1 MQESQRQRS
10 PSQPARAGGAGS
22 LARPTMRVEPVKMCT
37 PVEERL
43 EQNLKI
49 RTGIVGIS
57 DGKIK
62 PIPTR
67 LHLTM
72 EVLKLQREEVEQTN
86 HKIPTDTKE
95 RMVQITRQKVG
106 GLGLSIKGGAE
117 HKLPVL
123 ISRIYKGQAADQS
136 GQLFVGDAIIK
147 VNGEY
152 ITACNHDDA
161 VNILRNAG
169 DIVVLTVKHYRA
181 AKPFLQKT
189 EKEEKLDNASNGAAE
204 DGWVSPSKLLAS
216 SPKLGGGHSRQGSN
230 ASTSS
235 AKQKKWVD
243 VVTVPLMMAY
253 VTRYIFGTDKLRRN
267 AFEVRGLN
275 GARTGVIHCD
285 DNAILSQWLKYIS
298 DNITSLT
305 YLQMKLYNRN
315 FGVGERIEYM
325 GWVNEAVSN
334 NNQMWQSYRPRFL
347 ALKGPDL
354 LLFETP
360 PCNIGDWSRCALTF
374 KVYQTLFRVMRDS
387 ENVDERQHCFLVQSP
402 GKPPRYLSVE
412 TRQELLRIEAAW
424 HTAVCSAVTH
434 LKSKTFSV
442 SLNGKAAGLTL
453 DWSQGFTLTFEG
465 TADPVWRYKFHQLR
479 GSSDDG
485 KSKLKLHFQEHDSIA
500 IETKTCNQQPESD
513 ADASPS
519 NTLLVK

>member
-1 MQESQRQRS
+1 MQQQQQQQQTRDLI
-10 PSQPARAGGAGS
+10 GS
-22 LARPTMRVEPVKMCT
+22 LKPIMRVNPSRMCT
-37 PVEERL
+37 PIEERL
-43 EQNLKI
+43 EQNLKVRI
-49 RTGIVGIS
+49 GMVAVS

-67 LHLTM
+67 LYLTM
-72 EVLKLQREEVEQTN
+72 EVLKLQREEVEITN
-86 HKIPTDTKE
+86 HNKIPADTKE

-123 ISRIYKGQAADQS
+123 ISRIYKNQAADQT

-189 EKEEKLDNASNGAAE
+189 EKEEKLDNVSASNGTVK
-204 DGWVSPSKLLAS
+204 DGWMSPSKLHPS
-216 SPKLGGGHSRQGSN
+216 SPKGTHSRQGSN
-230 ASTSS
+230 TSS
-235 AKQKKWVD
+235 NSIKLKKWVD
-243 VVTVPLMMAY
+243 IVTVPLMMAY

-275 GARTGVIHCD
+275 GARSGVIHCD
-285 DNAILSQWLKYIS
+285 DTAILSQWLKYIS

-334 NNQMWQSYRPRFL
+334 SNQLWQSYRPRFL

-374 KVYQTLFRVMRDS
+374 KVYQILFRVMRES

-402 GKPPRYLSVE
+402 GKSPRYLSVE

-424 HTAVCSAVTH
+424 HTAVCSAITH
-434 LKSKTFSV
+434 LKSKTFPV
-442 SLNGKAAGLTL
+442 ILAGKPAGLTL
-453 DWSQGFTLTFEG
+453 DLSQGFTLTFDGITE
-465 TADPVWRYKFHQLR
+465 PVWRYKFYQLR

-485 KSKLKLHFQEHDSIA
+485 KSKLKLLFQEHDSIA
-500 IETKTCNQQPESD
+500 IETK
-513 ADASPS
+513 
-519 NTLLVK
+519 L